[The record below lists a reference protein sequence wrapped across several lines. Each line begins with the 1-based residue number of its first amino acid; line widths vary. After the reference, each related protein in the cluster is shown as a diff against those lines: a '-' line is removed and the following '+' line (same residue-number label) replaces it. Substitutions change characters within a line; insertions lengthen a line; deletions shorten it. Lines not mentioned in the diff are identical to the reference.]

1 LRKRVEVQALLSR
14 RRGTN
19 GAELW
24 AWTRANPGADERE
37 FFKSYA
43 PGFHQEWLAAVLNPP
58 IPKVL
63 FGGEEALITRVLWV
77 TIV

>member
-1 LRKRVEVQALLSR
+1 MQL
-14 RRGTN
+14 
-19 GAELW
+19 
-24 AWTRANPGADERE
+24 TRNPGTR
-37 FFKSYA
+37 K
-43 PGFHQEWLAAVLNPP
+43 WLAAVLNPP